1 MDLFRI
7 LQIGSDCL
15 FCGCAVQSHQYV
27 AASDMRHNFSQYP
40 VKLDQLPIICHQC
53 HTHLPFCINNCL
65 VCGLPLTALE
75 LRSGSLTSPC
85 GECLKNSPAFDYTV
99 SVFHYQAPINRL
111 ITQLKYASQ
120 FRYLPLLTSYLSAK
134 VEHFYRHQS
143 LPQSLLPVP
152 LHPSKL
158 KARGFN
164 QSSLIALELQRSLNI
179 PILTSGVIRH
189 KKTFAQ
195 SSLDSIQR
203 QKNLKNAFQVL
214 LKPPSHIAI
223 IDDVVTTGATASELA
238 KVLRL
243 AGANR
248 VDVWSLA
255 RAYDI

>member
-1 MDLFRI
+1 MDLFSVLKI
-7 LQIGSDCL
+7 ASDCL
-15 FCGCAVQSHQYV
+15 FCGCAVETIPSAADSHSTEV
-27 AASDMRHNFSQYP
+27 FTQYP
-40 VKLDQLPIICHQC
+40 VKLGQLPIICYQC

-65 VCGLPLTALE
+65 VCGLPLTPLE
-75 LRSGSLTSPC
+75 LQASSLSSPC
-85 GECLKNSPAFDYTV
+85 GECLKNSPAFDHTV
-99 SVFHYQAPINRL
+99 SIFHYQAPINRL

-120 FRYLPLLTSYLSAK
+120 FRYLPLLSSYLVAK
-134 VEHFYRHQS
+134 ISHFYRQQS
-143 LPQSLLPVP
+143 LPQALVPVP

-164 QSSLIALELQRSLNI
+164 QSSLIAAELQKRLNI

-189 KKTFAQ
+189 KKTFPQ
-195 SSLDSIQR
+195 SDLDAKQR

-243 AGANR
+243 AGAKQ